1 MEEDEDEGE
10 DGHEDDGDVDGGLSP
25 FSLPPPPREPSPLG
39 GLELSPYSLVS
50 LSS

>member
-10 DGHEDDGDVDGGLSP
+10 DGGEDDGGVDGGLSP
-25 FSLPPPPREPSPLG
+25 FPLPPHPGEPSPLG
-39 GLELSPYSLVS
+39 GLELSPYNLVF